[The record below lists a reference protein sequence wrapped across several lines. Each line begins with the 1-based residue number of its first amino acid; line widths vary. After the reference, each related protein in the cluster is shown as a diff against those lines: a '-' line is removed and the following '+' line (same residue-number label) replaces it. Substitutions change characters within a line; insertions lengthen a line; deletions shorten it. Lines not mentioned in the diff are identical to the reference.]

1 MNKSIDK
8 IRNKKMKYKKD
19 NQLNYQPTELKSEQ
33 IKTQILPT
41 K

>member
-1 MNKSIDK
+1 
-8 IRNKKMKYKKD
+8 MKYKKD
-19 NQLNYQPTELKSEQ
+19 YQLKYQPIELKSEQ